1 MAAIPFVRPRLDLS
15 VILFAI
21 GLAAIVA
28 AWGFELIGGYIPCE
42 LCLQQRTPYYV
53 GLPLALIAILA
64 DVIGLPKWIARAALV
79 LVAIAFVYNAGLG
92 IYQSGAQWGYWQG
105 PTACS
110 GTGAGIPTS
119 AKDLL
124 SSLDTVKVVSC
135 TDVTWRFLGLSFAGW
150 NAIVSGVVALMAIIA
165 AIVRPA
171 SPRQP
176 YQPIDRQADFG

>member
-1 MAAIPFVRPRLDLS
+1 MATLAPPNARPRLD
-15 VILFAI
+15 IAIALFAI

-28 AWGFELIGGYIPCE
+28 AWGFEKIGGYIPCE

-53 GLPLALIAILA
+53 GLPLAFVAILA
-64 DVIGLPKWIARAALV
+64 DMIGLPQWIAKVALA

-92 IYQSGAQWGYWQG
+92 VYQSGAQWGFWQG

-124 SSLDTVKVVSC
+124 STLDSVRVVSC
-135 TDVTWRFLGLSFAGW
+135 TDVTWRMLDLSFAGW
-150 NAIVSGVVALMAIIA
+150 NAIISAVVAALAVVA
-165 AIVRPA
+165 AIARP
-171 SPRQP
+171 RT
-176 YQPIDRQADFG
+176 R